1 MAFVRRNSDQFIKR
15 NGNGFMWF
23 DRAARLC
30 SRVFVTRQ
38 AAELAMER
46 NLISWHSLSF
56 ACAMAAAGDCNLPPE
71 VTFVEDFMGR

>member
-1 MAFVRRNSDQFIKR
+1 MAFARRNSDQFVTR
-15 NGNGFMWF
+15 SGSGFLWV

-46 NLISWHSLSF
+46 NLISWHGLSF
-56 ACAMAAAGDCNLPPE
+56 ASATAAAGALPSE
-71 VTFVEDFMGR
+71 VTFVEDSICG

>member
-1 MAFVRRNSDQFIKR
+1 MAFARRNSDQFIKR

-23 DRAARLC
+23 NRAARLC

-46 NLISWHSLSF
+46 NLISWHSLR
-56 ACAMAAAGDCNLPPE
+56 CADCNLPIE
-71 VTFVEDFMGR
+71 VAFVEDSI